1 MSHQSRSLLPKGE
14 MLRKAVK
21 WISDMHIYDLS
32 TIEEACARFNLS
44 PLDEE
49 FLLRH
54 FLHADETSTKKKDS

>member
-1 MSHQSRSLLPKGE
+1 MGSTYSILPKGE

-21 WISDMHIYDLS
+21 WISDMHTYDLT

-54 FLHADETSTKKKDS
+54 FWHADKPKEK